1 MRTGDE
7 LPYGPYANL
16 SIRTVFGAFKERY
29 PDLRTVATINWP
41 TICMGCHGAPAT
53 PSSAAIGN
61 GARGGPNGPKPGDP
75 DGIGDDF
82 PIDVWV
88 MEYGEYGQS
97 DHYRTPTH
105 AEKARQR
112 WLAADRNHRY
122 WWCGACSSPLFLLAG
137 LAPLPSHLVL
147 RSVV

>member
-1 MRTGDE
+1 MFPGV
-7 LPYGPYANL
+7 G
-16 SIRTVFGAFKERY
+16 
-29 PDLRTVATINWP
+29 
-41 TICMGCHGAPAT
+41 
-53 PSSAAIGN
+53 SA
-61 GARGGPNGPKPGDP
+61 ARGGPNGPKPGAP

-122 WWCGACSSPLFLLAG
+122 WWYLLRG
-137 LAPLPSHLVL
+137 ISMSTYPHSF
-147 RSVV
+147 

>member
-1 MRTGDE
+1 MAVSPPIVAGGMGCILPRVPAIIVRTGDE

-53 PSSAAIGN
+53 PSSAAIGS

-82 PIDVWV
+82 PIDVC
-88 MEYGEYGQS
+88 ELY
-97 DHYRTPTH
+97 
-105 AEKARQR
+105 
-112 WLAADRNHRY
+112 
-122 WWCGACSSPLFLLAG
+122 SP
-137 LAPLPSHLVL
+137 
-147 RSVV
+147 